1 MCCLSFWENKWV
13 VNTPHIRTH
22 PRYVIVWRELAI
34 WLLTYS
40 LWKTVETQKKVRVGG
55 WFPSCLK
62 VLHVHNK
69 DTESTIQLLW
79 RNINKIF
86 IYIEKGTISC
96 FLCVVNLFN
105 EARKGYRFSRVYLL
119 RFSKGQFEPCDIHL
133 NNNNIGR
140 RVGVL

>member
-1 MCCLSFWENKWV
+1 M
-13 VNTPHIRTH
+13 
-22 PRYVIVWRELAI
+22 
-34 WLLTYS
+34 
-40 LWKTVETQKKVRVGG
+40 
-55 WFPSCLK
+55 
-62 VLHVHNK
+62 LHVHNK

-133 NNNNIGR
+133 NNNKIGR
-140 RVGVL
+140 RDSLKKHSSQTYNYVQREIILSPSLDREMPPACLIKTVLITMHRYDYILQNLSF

>member
-1 MCCLSFWENKWV
+1 M
-13 VNTPHIRTH
+13 
-22 PRYVIVWRELAI
+22 
-34 WLLTYS
+34 
-40 LWKTVETQKKVRVGG
+40 
-55 WFPSCLK
+55 
-62 VLHVHNK
+62 LHVHNK

-86 IYIEKGTISC
+86 IYIEKGSISC

-140 RVGVL
+140 RVWREGGSVADKERAGSTMLKSGRP

>member
-1 MCCLSFWENKWV
+1 M
-13 VNTPHIRTH
+13 
-22 PRYVIVWRELAI
+22 
-34 WLLTYS
+34 
-40 LWKTVETQKKVRVGG
+40 
-55 WFPSCLK
+55 
-62 VLHVHNK
+62 LHVHNK

-86 IYIEKGTISC
+86 IYIEKGSISC

-140 RVGVL
+140 RETDRKMKVKLHLILTHVYVQVMLHVFCITVYLNLNKNFSSCF